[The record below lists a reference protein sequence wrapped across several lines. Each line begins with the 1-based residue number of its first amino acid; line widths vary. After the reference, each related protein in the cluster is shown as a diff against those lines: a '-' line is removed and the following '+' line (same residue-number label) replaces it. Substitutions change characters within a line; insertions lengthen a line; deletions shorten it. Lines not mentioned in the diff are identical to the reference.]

1 VLTAL
6 FFLALLIGATP
17 AVVIF
22 DGPIVHG
29 LVAATTAAAVAIVA
43 RSIRPGEAGHLL
55 TLIRPLAVIATVPAL
70 WMLIQISP
78 LNMVGLANPIWQS
91 AAAALGRSI
100 AGSISIDTGATLISL
115 GRYLSTAAIVFLAT
129 AVAADRQRAEWV
141 LSALTAAMTFIALV
155 VIYVALGGFTFL
167 SNGNDAAASGAA
179 TSSVALGVILAT
191 ASAVRTLE
199 RYETRR
205 ANREQSFGRFV
216 LTFTAC
222 LAAIAMCSFAVAL
235 VATGQAI
242 FAAACG
248 VATLATVIV
257 IRRFG
262 LGPWGYSAIAAAA
275 LVGAISIV
283 ALQPRDRTADLTLAF
298 AAHAPAPLVAITQRI
313 LMETSWSGTGAGT
326 FAALLPIYRDID
338 ELMIG
343 PAAPTAAAAI
353 AVEMGRPALWAMVI
367 TAIALIMTLLR
378 AALRRGR
385 DSFYPAAGAGC
396 LVALMLLA
404 FGNAGLF
411 STAVSIVAAAILGVA
426 FAQSKSRS
434 IQ

>member
-1 VLTAL
+1 
-6 FFLALLIGATP
+6 
-17 AVVIF
+17 
-22 DGPIVHG
+22 
-29 LVAATTAAAVAIVA
+29 
-43 RSIRPGEAGHLL
+43 
-55 TLIRPLAVIATVPAL
+55 
-70 WMLIQISP
+70 M
-78 LNMVGLANPIWQS
+78 
-91 AAAALGRSI
+91 
-100 AGSISIDTGATLISL
+100 
-115 GRYLSTAAIVFLAT
+115 
-129 AVAADRQRAEWV
+129 
-141 LSALTAAMTFIALV
+141 
-155 VIYVALGGFTFL
+155 
-167 SNGNDAAASGAA
+167 
-179 TSSVALGVILAT
+179 
-191 ASAVRTLE
+191 
-199 RYETRR
+199 
-205 ANREQSFGRFV
+205 

-222 LAAIAMCSFAVAL
+222 LAAIATCSFAVAL

-248 VATLATVIV
+248 VATLATVVV